1 MQNFNFLSTKLDYLH
16 NTILTGFS
24 MWHEA
29 NEISVPVC
37 FKLSFP
43 ICLPSRQTII
53 KTCIALW
60 QSPRHNWWWSWGNAT
75 DKKFGITI
83 FGPCTKNNRIY
94 WGNKLLSFSQLSTHS
109 FISRSNDQRPFANPT
124 VKTLVTQIANKNAC
138 PQNEAVWSSIHSE
151 SDIDHK

>member
-1 MQNFNFLSTKLDYLH
+1 MKLCLQRTIANFSFISSSKLLNQMLVIAIDDFACFLNVYNPPWIIYSYVVRKLGQSNLYMQNFNFLSTKLDYLH
-16 NTILTGFS
+16 NTILIGFS

-37 FKLSFP
+37 FKLSCP

-83 FGPCTKNNRIY
+83 FGPCTK
-94 WGNKLLSFSQLSTHS
+94 K
-109 FISRSNDQRPFANPT
+109 
-124 VKTLVTQIANKNAC
+124 
-138 PQNEAVWSSIHSE
+138 
-151 SDIDHK
+151 